1 MEAARIDG
9 ASEFKIF
16 FSIIIPYLEQTILVI
31 WTLIT
36 IIVLRIFDIIFA
48 MTNGEW
54 QTGVLANLMYDWM
67 FRGGGDSGEK
77 CFSNCNNDWRHTYF
91 GLEFI

>member
-1 MEAARIDG
+1 MRVELAKLHDQLNATMIYV
-9 ASEFKIF
+9 
-16 FSIIIPYLEQTILVI
+16 IPYLEQTILVI

-54 QTGVLANLMYDWM
+54 QTEVLV
-67 FRGGGDSGEK
+67 
-77 CFSNCNNDWRHTYF
+77 
-91 GLEFI
+91 LEMI

>member
-1 MEAARIDG
+1 MFQMCFLMLVKR
-9 ASEFKIF
+9 IF

-31 WTLIT
+31 WTIIT
-36 IIVLRIFDIIFA
+36 ILVLKIFDIIFA

-67 FRGGGDSGEK
+67 FRGGGDSGRGSVLAFVIMIGVK
-77 CFSNCNNDWRHTYF
+77 NFHLSA
-91 GLEFI
+91 I